1 MVHAHVHS
9 LFIRTGI
16 RKKAVDEEKEN
27 YFSPL
32 LILEP
37 SHFFYLIVM
46 MVTEKPLARHVRS
59 LME

>member
-1 MVHAHVHS
+1 MVHAHIHS

-37 SHFFYLIVM
+37 SHFYLIVM
-46 MVTEKPLARHVRS
+46 MVTEQPLARHV
-59 LME
+59 

>member
-32 LILEP
+32 LILEH
-37 SHFFYLIVM
+37 SHFSYLIVM
-46 MVTEKPLARHVRS
+46 MITEQPLARHV
-59 LME
+59 